1 MNQLESVNYEEWR
14 TIKGYEGRYEVS
26 NLGRVRSLNY
36 NNQKGNIKVRPNVPH
51 KHGYRQIK
59 LGNKSKL
66 IHRLVAEAFI
76 PNPEN
81 KPCVNHLDEDKTN
94 NRVDNL
100 EWVTKKENNNY
111 GTKNI
116 RSAYKNKY
124 ISGNFKSVICSNGIE
139 YFSVSEACRQ
149 LDLDPSTVVKILK
162 GTRKSTRGYT
172 FKYKEDK

>member
-1 MNQLESVNYEEWR
+1 MNQLESVNCEEWR
-14 TIKGYEGRYEVS
+14 TIKGYEGIYEIS
-26 NLGRVRSLNY
+26 SFGRVRSLNY
-36 NNQKGNIKVRPNVPH
+36 NNQKGNIKVRPSVPH
-51 KHGYRQIK
+51 KDGYRQIK

-81 KPCVNHLDEDKTN
+81 KHCVNHMDENKTN
-94 NRVDNL
+94 NRVSNL

-124 ISGNFKSVICSNGIE
+124 ISGNFKPVICSNGVE

-149 LDLDPSTVVKILK
+149 LELDPSTVVKILK

-172 FKYKEDK
+172 FKYKEE

>member
-66 IHRLVAEAFI
+66 IH
-76 PNPEN
+76 
-81 KPCVNHLDEDKTN
+81 HL
-94 NRVDNL
+94 
-100 EWVTKKENNNY
+100 
-111 GTKNI
+111 
-116 RSAYKNKY
+116 
-124 ISGNFKSVICSNGIE
+124 
-139 YFSVSEACRQ
+139 
-149 LDLDPSTVVKILK
+149 
-162 GTRKSTRGYT
+162 
-172 FKYKEDK
+172 

>member
-1 MNQLESVNYEEWR
+1 MNQSENANSEEWR
-14 TIKGYEGRYEVS
+14 TIKGYEGKYEVS

-36 NNQKGNIKVRPNVPH
+36 NNQKGNIKVRPSLPH
-51 KHGYRQIK
+51 KAGYRQIK
-59 LGNKSKL
+59 LGNESKL

-76 PNPEN
+76 PNPDN

-94 NRVDNL
+94 NIVDNL
-100 EWVTKKENNNY
+100 EWLTKKENNNY

-116 RSAYKNKY
+116 RSSYKNKY
-124 ISGNFKSVICSNGIE
+124 ISGNFKSVIYSSGVE

-149 LDLDPSTVVKILK
+149 LDLDPSNVVKILK

-172 FKYKEDK
+172 FKYKEE

>member
-1 MNQLESVNYEEWR
+1 MNQLENVNCEEWR
-14 TIKGYEGRYEVS
+14 TIKGYEGIYEIS
-26 NLGRVRSLNY
+26 SLGRVRSLNY
-36 NNQKGNIKVRPNVPH
+36 NNQKGTIKVRPSVPH
-51 KHGYRQIK
+51 KDGYRQIK

-111 GTKNI
+111 GT
-116 RSAYKNKY
+116 
-124 ISGNFKSVICSNGIE
+124 
-139 YFSVSEACRQ
+139 
-149 LDLDPSTVVKILK
+149 
-162 GTRKSTRGYT
+162 RGYT
-172 FKYKEDK
+172 FKYKENN